1 MTQDNDDRPFGGYMI
16 TSAVDPATGR
26 TVQIED
32 RTRPYFTPATDAER
46 AAAAA
51 RWAAESAQAGKDSRT
66 SKFGT
71 WYVSRRT
78 DATAGDAPTFDG
90 LSDAQRWAW
99 FDEHVVAYPEQCRRA
114 WYGIRGWIAGTFKGC
129 HAMGTPAATALDLIE
144 HTLPWGQ
151 NREPYRY
158 STLGDGLRR
167 LLAATS
173 TQHRMEMFSH
183 KGQRMR
189 RYVSYDA
196 RVAFGGYLR
205 HLPIVP
211 PRDGVIHD
219 QMAIYEPYRN
229 GKYRVEVTVPASWDR
244 IGLAPRR
251 SADGFTWEWP
261 ATPGESWECW
271 LDECEMRLVDGWDWP
286 YQIRERILFA
296 DPKMPGSDPLREYAD
311 RLTSELERCE
321 RFPKSPALR
330 AYRAALR
337 ALTIHPVGAFHAG
350 SGNDSRHIDSRD
362 ELDERDALADIVRD
376 DTGWTVTNSIEL
388 TAFRSRWWRPEWS
401 SAVYARERVTA
412 TRKALQLPRE
422 KLIAIRGDAIHLADV
437 DPEWADSGKV
447 GSYRKQHDVSF
458 GKLTRVPLTGE
469 ELVALG
475 REVG

>member
-16 TSAVDPATGR
+16 VSAVDPATGR
-26 TVQIED
+26 TVQVED
-32 RTRPYFTPATDAER
+32 KSRPYFTPATDAER

-51 RWAAESAQAGKDSRT
+51 RWAEEAKAAGKDSRA

-78 DATAGDAPTFDG
+78 DDAAGDAPPFDG
-90 LSDAQRWAW
+90 LSDAQKWAW
-99 FDEHVVAYPEQCRRA
+99 FDELVVYPDACRRA
-114 WYGIRGWIAGTFKGC
+114 WGGVCQWIERTFPGC

-144 HTLPWGQ
+144 HVLPWGQ

-158 STLGDGLRR
+158 PTLGDGLRR

-173 TQHRMEMFSH
+173 TQHRMEMFSSR
-183 KGQRMR
+183 GQKMR

-211 PRDGVIHD
+211 AGGVIHD
-219 QMAIYEPYRN
+219 ELPIFEPFRN
-229 GKYRVEVTVPASWDR
+229 GKYRVEVMVPLGWER

-251 SADGFTWEWP
+251 ADDGFGWEWP

-271 LDECEMRLVDGWDWP
+271 LDECELRLVDAAEWP
-286 YQIRERILFA
+286 HVIRERILFA
-296 DPKMPGSDPLREYAD
+296 QPKMPGSDPLREYAE
-311 RLTSELERCE
+311 RMTGELERCE

-401 SAVYARERVTA
+401 SAVYARERVAA
-412 TRKALQLPRE
+412 TKRALQCPRE
-422 KLIAIRGDAIHLADV
+422 NLIAIRGDAIHLADV
-437 DPEWADSGKV
+437 DPEWADTGKV
-447 GSYRKQHDVSF
+447 GSYRKQHDRAF

-469 ELVALG
+469 DLVALG
-475 REVG
+475 REVR